1 MRYSCFICTFFILS
15 LISCKQR
22 PEATNTKIEDIA
34 GNDEVLQYM
43 KTFDGR
49 GDLSDSAK
57 VISPQQALALFK
69 VPGDLAIDLVLSEPK
84 VTQPVFMTFDSR
96 GRLWVVQYDQYP
108 YPKGLKVTS
117 MDQHLRA
124 QFDKIPLPPPQGQQ
138 GADKISVFEDTDG
151 DGTFEKADD
160 VITGLNIAT
169 SVAFGRGKIW
179 VLNPPYLLAYP
190 DPDGD
195 GHPDG
200 PAVVHLKGFGIED
213 THAVANNL
221 RWGPDGW
228 LYGAQGSTCT
238 ADVSSDVTK
247 HVRFNGQAIW
257 RYNTET
263 KVFEVFAEGGG
274 NTFDIEIDEKGRLYS
289 GDNGYSHGQYYKQ
302 GGYYP
307 RNLGKHGAYTNPYT
321 FGRLENMALKGEEIR
336 FTHAF
341 VRYEGGALPA
351 KYNEQMIAI
360 NPLQGYVQ
368 LYSFDKN
375 GSSFSNSDG
384 ERIVQTSDRSF
395 RPVDIVSGPDGSVYI
410 ADWYDSRLSHVDP
423 RDTWS
428 KTTGRIY
435 RLRNK
440 RAKPGLHPFNL
451 LNYSETQLVSLLT
464 DKNNWYRQQA
474 LQEIA
479 NRKSSAFISLL
490 MPHLTGTDGQ
500 AALEALWAINLCGGF
515 NEAVSK
521 IALAH
526 NDPFVRM
533 WGARLIGDLK
543 NPSATQLLMIT
554 DLASKENDPEVQSQ
568 LAASAK
574 RLPAD
579 ACLAIVRNLASHAD
593 ASDPDIP
600 MQLWWSLESKAISDR
615 GKVVSMFEDKS
626 VWDYPIVNKTLLSR
640 LMERYAISGNT
651 EDLATCTELL
661 KLAPADKYAGVL
673 INGLEEGL
681 RGREANELPTALLSA
696 LHPYQKLF
704 SDKSL
709 ALNLRRGDDDAAKK
723 ALNVIADR
731 NAQLAQRLSYIK
743 IFGEIDEPKS
753 VPVLLSLIGNG
764 SSPAIQ
770 QAALVALQRY
780 NQKEIGQRVIKAYPD
795 QLRADPDV
803 RVAALSLFATRTS
816 WAMDLLNAIG
826 REKRPGEQFIGRTV
840 DKSDV
845 PPNIIQ
851 QIKLLNDNAVTDF
864 VNKIWP
870 EMQSGAPD
878 ASMAKVMQA
887 INAGKGNAVAGHAVF
902 VNTCGVCH
910 KLFDEGGN
918 IGPNLTG
925 YDRSNLSDLITN
937 IVDPNAFIREGYGAF
952 HVETTDGR
960 KLVGTLKSNEGNT
973 ITIQPFSGEP
983 ITLGKTQV
991 KNMEAQKTSLM
1002 PEHLLDNMNDQQV
1015 RDLMAYISQKK
1026 G

>member
-1 MRYSCFICTFFILS
+1 
-15 LISCKQR
+15 
-22 PEATNTKIEDIA
+22 
-34 GNDEVLQYM
+34 M

-57 VISPQQALALFK
+57 VISPQEALALFK
-69 VPGDLAIDLVLSEPK
+69 VPGDLAIDLVLSEPE
-84 VTQPVFMTFDSR
+84 VTQPVFMTFDGR

-124 QFDKIPLPPPQGQQ
+124 QFDKTPLPPPQGQQ

-151 DGTFEKADD
+151 DGTFEKSED

-190 DPDGD
+190 DPNGD

-200 PAVVHLKGFGIED
+200 PPVVHLKGFGIED

-257 RYNTET
+257 RYNTDT

-321 FGRLENMALKGEEIR
+321 FGRLENMSLKGEEIR

-341 VRYEGGALPA
+341 VRYEGGALPE

-368 LYSFDKN
+368 LYTFDKN
-375 GSSFSNSDG
+375 GSSFANSDG
-384 ERIVQTSDRSF
+384 ARIVQTSDRSF
-395 RPVDIVSGPDGSVYI
+395 RPVDIVTGPDGNVYI

-440 RAKPGLHPFNL
+440 NVKTGLHPFNIHS
-451 LNYSETQLVSLLT
+451 YSETQLVSLLT
-464 DKNNWYRQQA
+464 DKNNWLRQQA

-479 NRKSSAFISLL
+479 DRKSNAFVSLL
-490 MPHLTGTDGQ
+490 MPNLTGNDGQ
-500 AALEALWAINLCGGF
+500 SALEALWAINLCGGF
-515 NEAVSK
+515 NENVAK
-521 IALAH
+521 IALTH
-526 NDPFVRM
+526 TDPFVRM
-533 WGARLIGDLK
+533 WGVRLIGELK
-543 NPSATQLLMIT
+543 NASATQLTMIA
-554 DLASKENDPEVQSQ
+554 DLAAAENDPEVQSQ
-568 LAASAK
+568 LAATAK

-579 ACLAIVRNLASHAD
+579 ACLAVVRNLAAHAD

-600 MQLWWSLESKAISDR
+600 MQLWWALESKSTSDR
-615 GKVVSMFEDKS
+615 NKILSLFEDKS
-626 VWDYPIVNKTLLSR
+626 VWSYPIVGQTLLSR

-651 EDLATCTELL
+651 EDLATCTDLL
-661 KLAPADKYAGVL
+661 KLAPADKYAGIL

-696 LHPYQKLF
+696 LHPYQKMF
-704 SDKSL
+704 ADKSL
-709 ALNLRRGDDDAAKK
+709 ALNLRRGDKEAVKK
-723 ALNVIADR
+723 ALAVIADP

-743 IFGEIDEPKS
+743 IFGEINEPNS
-753 VPVLLSLIGNG
+753 VPVLLGLLG
-764 SSPAIQ
+764 SGSPAIQ

-780 NQKEIGQRVIKAYPD
+780 NQDDIGKRVIKAYPD
-795 QLRADPDV
+795 QLRADPEV
-803 RVAALSLFATRTS
+803 RVAALSLFATRPS

-826 REKRPGEQFIGRTV
+826 REKQPGEQFIGRTV

-845 PPNIIQ
+845 PANIVQ
-851 QIKLLNDNAVTDF
+851 QMKMLNDDNVNSF
-864 VNKIWP
+864 VNRVWP
-870 EMQSGAPD
+870 EMKSAASGTGV
-878 ASMAKVMQA
+878 AKVMQV
-887 INAGKGNAVAGHAVF
+887 IQSGKGNPAAGHSIFA
-902 VNTCGVCH
+902 NTCGVCH
-910 KLFDEGGN
+910 QLFDEGGS

-925 YDRSNLSDLITN
+925 YDRSNLNDLVTN
-937 IVDPNAFIREGYGAF
+937 IVDPNAFIREGYASF
-952 HVETTDGR
+952 FVETTDGR
-960 KLVGTLKSNEGNT
+960 KLVGMLKSNEGNT
-973 ITIQPFSGEP
+973 ITIQPFSGEA
-983 ITLGKTQV
+983 ITLAKSQV
-991 KNMEAQKTSLM
+991 KNLEAQKTSLM

-1015 RDLMAYISQKK
+1015 RDLIAYISQKK
-1026 G
+1026 N